1 MGTSFRTDAIDQ
13 DGHFGT
19 FNAFVGRRVLL
30 ADLRG
35 AMGGADGS
43 RLVTLTGGPGV
54 GKTRLAKEYARQV
67 ESAYEHGVRFVELR
81 GVPAGDTALLEQ
93 ALMSA
98 VRVPSQSARD
108 LRASLVTYLRDR
120 RMLLI
125 LDNCEHLVDEVGD
138 LVSTL
143 LRGAPH
149 LRVLTTSRTLLALDG
164 EALVMV
170 PPLELPAEDG
180 PLNLKVEA
188 VQLLVQRA
196 RTGAPGWK
204 LTEENWPAVREI
216 LRRFGGLPLGIEL
229 VVGQMRSLSPEVIA
243 ARLDNSPHQ
252 ETLNKLI
259 GPSYE
264 VCEPTE
270 RLLLAAVSVFT
281 GSFDLAGAE
290 RVCAGEGLPEH
301 AVAEALAGL
310 VDRSLVVPFPDRA
323 RYELLEP
330 VRQFA
335 AQRLQQLPDAGDA
348 VRRRHRDHY
357 RQVAARHA
365 AGFRGEN
372 EIELLRAVEVDMP
385 NLRAA
390 LGALHQDPEAATEAL
405 QMAVDMARTRWWTY
419 SGRLPEQSLWLNRAL
434 RVAPAVP
441 SMLRASAIALDAWMM
456 LCLGDGREAVLA
468 RIAEAEA
475 MAPADE
481 PVAALLFIKGAQALL
496 IDGDRGGMDLL
507 RESHRRWLS
516 YGPGALVDAHL
527 TEILLTMGSVL
538 LGEPEEGRRAAADF
552 LAECRRL
559 RAEWGMAWARW
570 CQAVSLIRFDEDPRA
585 AVRVLLD
592 SVRGQQR
599 IGDRWTPLFTL
610 PVLAWALA
618 RCGRRYATA
627 AARLLGAAD
636 GLHQATGIQ
645 LSRKLRVFAVLRELA
660 EQAVAGHLTREQ
672 YDKAYAVQVGTVEDA
687 FALVLDG
694 KYIDSS
700 LDGPAGARPP
710 GDAAGDRAAGATP
723 PHPVLTPTEDAVLR
737 HVMEGLTNKQ
747 IAEAMHIGART
758 VETHVSSILNKMGV
772 RNRLQLVTYLSGP
785 RARR

>member
-1 MGTSFRTDAIDQ
+1 MGTSFRADVTGQ

-19 FNAFVGRRVLL
+19 FNTFVGRRVLL
-30 ADLRG
+30 ARLRG
-35 AMGGADGS
+35 AMGGPDGS

-67 ESAYEHGVRFVELR
+67 EPAYEHGVRFVDLR
-81 GVPAGDTALLEQ
+81 GVPSGDTALLEQ

-108 LRASLVTYLRDR
+108 LRASLATYLRDR

-138 LVSTL
+138 LVAAL

-149 LRVLTTSRTLLALDG
+149 LRVLTTTRTLLALDG

-180 PLNLKVEA
+180 PPNLKVEA

-204 LTEENWPAVREI
+204 LTERNWPAVRQI

-264 VCEPTE
+264 VCEPAE

-281 GSFDLAGAE
+281 GSFDLEGAE
-290 RVCAGEGLPEH
+290 RVCAGEGLPE
-301 AVAEALAGL
+301 ALVAEALAGL
-310 VDRSLVVPFPDRA
+310 VDRSLVVPFPNRA

-335 AQRLQQLPDAGDA
+335 AQQLQRLPDAGAA

-390 LGALHQDPEAATEAL
+390 LGALHQDPGSATEAL
-405 QMAVDMARTRWWTY
+405 QLAVDMARTRWWTY

-456 LCLGDGREAVLA
+456 LCLGEGREAVRA

-481 PVAALLFIKGAQALL
+481 PVPALLFIQGAQILL
-496 IDGDRGGMDLL
+496 IDGDRRGMDLL
-507 RESHRRWLS
+507 RESHRLWLS

-538 LGEPEEGRRAAADF
+538 LGGAEEGRRAAEDF

-559 RAEWGMAWARW
+559 RAEWGTGWARW
-570 CQAVSLIRFDEDPRA
+570 CQAVSLIRFDDDPRA

-618 RCGRRYATA
+618 RCGRRYATG

-636 GLHQATGIQ
+636 RLHQATGIQ

-660 EQAVAGHLTREQ
+660 EEAVAGHLTREQ
-672 YDKAYAVQVGTVEDA
+672 YDQAYAVQVGTVEDA

-694 KYIDSS
+694 KYLAAALEDDVPS
-700 LDGPAGARPP
+700 GPPPP
-710 GDAAGDRAAGATP
+710 GDGGP
-723 PHPVLTPTEDAVLR
+723 PLPSLTPTEDAVLR
-737 HVMEGLTNKQ
+737 HVVAGLTNKQ
-747 IAEAMHIGART
+747 IAEAMNIGART
-758 VETHVSSILNKMGV
+758 VETHVSSILGKVGV

-785 RARR
+785 RVRR